1 MPFRTVFAAVSL
13 FALATPAI
21 AHHSHAMYDEETRVT
36 VEATVTEFT
45 WTNPH
50 SWVYLNVAEANGET
64 TEWVFETG
72 PTGELTSRGWS
83 ADVLKPGDV
92 ITATFNSL
100 KDGSKGGL
108 LGIIVLPDGREIRHG
123 GSFRD

>member
-1 MPFRTVFAAVSL
+1 
-13 FALATPAI
+13 
-21 AHHSHAMYDEETRVT
+21 MYDEETRIT
-36 VEATVTEFT
+36 VQATVAEFI

-50 SWVYLNVAEANGET
+50 SWVYLNVTGENGET

-72 PTGELTSRGWS
+72 PNGELTSRGWS

-92 ITATFNSL
+92 ITATFNPL
-100 KDGSKGGL
+100 KDGSTGGL
-108 LGIIVLPDGREIRHG
+108 LGIILLPDGREIRHG